1 MPRTSATVRARPR
14 WWTELLLIAVLYEA
28 YSLSRLVVRGDVD
41 VAMRNADR
49 ILHVESL
56 AHLDPEPVLNR
67 LVSAH
72 TYFGVV
78 FDYAYASLHY
88 VVTPLVLL
96 WLWRRRPEH
105 YRGARTTLAVATVVS
120 LAGFMLFP
128 TAPPRMIEG
137 FTDTMAHFSSWGWW
151 GAGAS
156 APRGLEHMTN
166 EYAAMPSLHVG
177 WAAWCGWQLWRH
189 GRRPVWRALGIAYPL
204 FMVLVV
210 MGTANHYLAD
220 VVAGLAVMA
229 AGALASPWAVRGL
242 DRLHRRPTASATASS
257 TVSPDSEASEAP
269 EGPEEVWEEAPMA
282 PLPTSTVVM
291 GTARMP
297 ERPRNMI
304 ESEHETAA

>member
-1 MPRTSATVRARPR
+1 MPRTSTTVRARPR

-41 VAMRNADR
+41 TAMRNADH
-49 ILHVESL
+49 ILRFESL
-56 AHLDPEPVLNR
+56 TRLDPEPVLNR
-67 LVSAH
+67 IVSAH
-72 TYFGVV
+72 AYFGVV

-88 VVTPLVLL
+88 VVTPLVLV

-105 YRGARTTLAVATVVS
+105 YRGARTTLAIATVVS

-177 WAAWCGWQLWRH
+177 WAAWCGWQMWRH
-189 GRRPVWRALGIAYPL
+189 ARRPVWRVLGVAYPL

-210 MGTANHYLAD
+210 TGTANHYLAD

-229 AGALASPWAVRGL
+229 VGALLSPWAVRGL
-242 DRLHRRPTASATASS
+242 DRLRGRASDAKTASGEASSGPASSSEPASASMPASTSATAAR
-257 TVSPDSEASEAP
+257 TVGSP
-269 EGPEEVWEEAPMA
+269 
-282 PLPTSTVVM
+282 
-291 GTARMP
+291 R
-297 ERPRNMI
+297 RPRDMI
-304 ESEHETAA
+304 ENEQKSAA